1 MRTFFKIH
9 LCNES
14 MQILKDS
21 KRFPILSD
29 YLSSHL
35 ESIDQSVT
43 QYLNNADTDEH
54 MLEAEAFTKAIG
66 NNMTLLQF
74 PERRDIMDLCM
85 DSVY

>member
-29 YLSSHL
+29 YLSNHL

-43 QYLNNADTDEH
+43 QYLDNADTDEH
-54 MLEAEAFTKAIG
+54 MLETEAFLEAMG
-66 NNMTLLQF
+66 NMISIRCN
-74 PERRDIMDLCM
+74 
-85 DSVY
+85 